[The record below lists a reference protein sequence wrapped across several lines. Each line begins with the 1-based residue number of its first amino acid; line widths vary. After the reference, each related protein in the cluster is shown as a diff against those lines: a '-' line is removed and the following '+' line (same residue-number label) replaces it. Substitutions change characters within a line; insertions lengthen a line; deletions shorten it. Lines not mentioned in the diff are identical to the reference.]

1 MIGFSRKLIGLYIGA
16 RRMQVTAV
24 EKSGFHWKP
33 MAIDWDSAAGGPP
46 GGESD
51 LHALR
56 ELLRRVPPRAGLA
69 WYLAL
74 PRSGFFFRD
83 LSLPAM
89 PLEDALLSVQSM
101 VHILVHLP
109 IEEVYYD
116 VQLSRKPD
124 RTIRAMLVYAPRKKI
139 DPFRDI
145 FRDAGHESRLKAI
158 FPLSV
163 GIGAYLS
170 LKRHDFPLAL
180 EIGYNDGREIA
191 VYDELGC
198 RGTFYARNGGQ
209 ESIAGFRQSVGV
221 SPDRLFSLDG
231 TDGTTV
237 LPEVDPNP
245 LPVLPDIQ
253 DNLAAAALASG
264 LSAQQV
270 ISVDDTP
277 TRLRLFP
284 FWKTVGAAVALL
296 VLACGIWTG
305 LAFRKIDHNKVRLA
319 QLREHHNQ
327 LEQQVRP
334 LERNRQSAEHAKQM
348 IADMDEFLNH
358 RAGTFRLINNIAE
371 LVPEGTWFS
380 RFTFSEK
387 EITVQGQSKDA
398 IKALEALR
406 TSAFLDQVKLTGSV
420 MKAPNGLEQFTMTM
434 KLKEEKLGEHEPTE
448 PAHQ

>member
-1 MIGFSRKLIGLYIGA
+1 MIGLSQKRIGLYIGA
-16 RRMQVTAV
+16 RRMQVTAI
-24 EKSGFHWKP
+24 EKSGFQWKP
-33 MAIDWDSAAGGPP
+33 LAIDWNPAPAGA
-46 GGESD
+46 ESEF
-51 LHALR
+51 HALR
-56 ELLRRVPPRAGLA
+56 ELLRRVPAKAGLA

-74 PRSGFFFRD
+74 PRSAFFFRD

-124 RTIRAMLVYAPRKKI
+124 RSIRAMLVYAPRKKI
-139 DPFRDI
+139 DALRDI

-158 FPLSV
+158 FPVSI
-163 GIGAYLS
+163 GIGAYLG
-170 LKRHDFPLAL
+170 LKRFPFPLAL
-180 EIGYNDGREIA
+180 DIAYNEGREIA

-198 RGTFYARNGGQ
+198 RNSFYARNGEQ
-209 ESIAGFRQSVGV
+209 EGIDGFRQSSGV
-221 SPDRLFSLDG
+221 PPERRFSLDG
-231 TDGTTV
+231 TDGLPP
-237 LPEVDPNP
+237 LPEPDPRC

-253 DNLAAAALASG
+253 DNLAAAALACG
-264 LSAQQV
+264 LSDQQV

-284 FWKTVGAAVALL
+284 FWKTVGAAVSLM

-305 LAFRKIDHNKVRLA
+305 LAYRAIDHNKAKLA
-319 QLREHHNQ
+319 QLRDHRNQ

-334 LERNRQSAEHAKQM
+334 LERNRQSAEHARQLLT
-348 IADMDEFLNH
+348 DMDQFLKG
-358 RAGTFRLINNIAE
+358 RPPVYRLINDVAE
-371 LVPEGTWFS
+371 LSPEGTWFS
-380 RFTFSEK
+380 RFTFGEK

-420 MKAPNGLEQFTMTM
+420 MKATNGLEQFTMTM
-434 KLKEEKLGEHEPTE
+434 KPKEEKVGEHEPTE